1 MYLTRL
7 FVVFVYLLLETPPVF
22 AVETGECVV
31 VLHGMGRTER
41 SMSKIEDRL
50 QDEGYL
56 VWNQGYASTSESV
69 EVLSATAIG
78 EGLEFCAHKQAKK
91 VNFVTHSLGGI
102 LVRYYLQDGEI
113 EKLGRIVMLAPP
125 NQGSEVVD
133 ALDEY
138 SLYSYAMGPAG
149 MVRVTGSDSRPNQ
162 LRPVAGEIGVIAGKF
177 TSDPWFSPIIPGADD
192 GKVSVERT
200 RLAEMQ
206 DFLVVESGHTFIM
219 RDAEVIDQVVY
230 FLRDGKF
237 NPQVPSRD
245 SIYFLDR

>member
-1 MYLTRL
+1 MYLLRC
-7 FVVFVYLLLETPPVF
+7 FAIVVSLMVTGFPSF
-22 AVETGECVV
+22 ATEVRECVI

-50 QDEGYL
+50 QDEGYF
-56 VWNQGYASTSESV
+56 VWNQRYASTTEPV
-69 EVLSATAIG
+69 DELSATTIG
-78 EGLEFCAHKQAKK
+78 EGLEFCNHKQAKK
-91 VNFVTHSLGGI
+91 INFVTHSLGGI
-102 LVRYYLQDGEI
+102 LVRYYLQDKEI
-113 EKLGRIVMLAPP
+113 ARLGRIVMLAPP

-133 ALDEY
+133 ALGEY

-149 MVRVTGSDSRPNQ
+149 MVLGTGPDSLPNQ
-162 LRPVAGEIGVIAGKF
+162 LQPIAGEIGVIAGKF

-192 GKVSVERT
+192 GKVSVERA

-245 SIYFLDR
+245 SIYYLDR